1 MLKSIDY
8 DLDVLIKANIFD
20 KIKLIDNAKEAIN
33 SSEEI
38 TKRFIILANAVIVK
52 YKTSRFNEEL
62 KYSKEIMKL

>member
-38 TKRFIILANAVIVK
+38 TKRFIILANAVIAK